1 METNDNRIS
10 RRGFLKSATCAAGA
24 AGVALFSS
32 SAVGSFLTS
41 CTTKEH
47 FDTIIANGIVYC
59 GDGKAP
65 LKDAMVG
72 IKNGKIVEVGNLGNL
87 KNLAEHCKV
96 IDANGMAVSPGWIDI
111 HSHTDTNLLIAP
123 EGGSKLYQG
132 VTTDIGG
139 NCGDSPFP
147 YSDEYFASKQG
158 TQRLGYPFWQDLDGF
173 YDALRAK
180 KIGINYKTYTG
191 QGQLRSAVV
200 GDNAVAATPEQMKKM
215 MEILDKE
222 MAMGSLGL
230 SCGLEYAPGSY
241 ATDDEIVELLKVV
254 AKHNGLFAIHMRN
267 EDDRV
272 EESIA
277 EAIDLARK
285 SGVRLQISHLKAQ
298 NAANWHKGPNMLK
311 IIEEARAEGIDVAFD
326 RYPYI
331 AFSTGMNCFVPL
343 DMRQGSD
350 AEVLARLKNPVTS
363 KKIGEYADSHLKR
376 LGGPQ
381 NVLIAACDKPEN
393 AMFSGKNIEECCK
406 ITGLEPWP
414 MIRQILLSEYHLQMV
429 GFAMKE
435 ENVQMFLAH
444 PLGMPASDGSVYSPE
459 GPLSTEIPHPRSY
472 GTFPRFFGK
481 YVREDKICDLAT
493 AVHKCTALPAS
504 RIGLKDRGLLLP
516 NYAADI
522 TIFNPDTIIDAA
534 TYQQPHQFS
543 PGIEHVIVN
552 GVHTLDHGKFLGE
565 YAGMIV

>member
-32 SAVGSFLTS
+32 SAIGSFLTS

-173 YDALRAK
+173 YDALKTK

-215 MEILDKE
+215 MKQF
-222 MAMGSLGL
+222 S
-230 SCGLEYAPGSY
+230 
-241 ATDDEIVELLKVV
+241 
-254 AKHNGLFAIHMRN
+254 
-267 EDDRV
+267 
-272 EESIA
+272 
-277 EAIDLARK
+277 K
-285 SGVRLQISHLKAQ
+285 SV
-298 NAANWHKGPNMLK
+298 
-311 IIEEARAEGIDVAFD
+311 
-326 RYPYI
+326 
-331 AFSTGMNCFVPL
+331 
-343 DMRQGSD
+343 
-350 AEVLARLKNPVTS
+350 
-363 KKIGEYADSHLKR
+363 
-376 LGGPQ
+376 
-381 NVLIAACDKPEN
+381 
-393 AMFSGKNIEECCK
+393 
-406 ITGLEPWP
+406 
-414 MIRQILLSEYHLQMV
+414 LLS
-429 GFAMKE
+429 A
-435 ENVQMFLAH
+435 
-444 PLGMPASDGSVYSPE
+444 
-459 GPLSTEIPHPRSY
+459 R
-472 GTFPRFFGK
+472 
-481 YVREDKICDLAT
+481 
-493 AVHKCTALPAS
+493 
-504 RIGLKDRGLLLP
+504 
-516 NYAADI
+516 
-522 TIFNPDTIIDAA
+522 
-534 TYQQPHQFS
+534 
-543 PGIEHVIVN
+543 
-552 GVHTLDHGKFLGE
+552 
-565 YAGMIV
+565 